1 MYNSYN
7 KKFGIDILRIP
18 RVTDLSQN
26 SLFYKL
32 LNRCSL
38 NKKIEITNSKEK
50 FNFIFIDDFLDVIAK
65 TIKQKK
71 KLFRIF
77 DLGSKDCKSFSI
89 IDIIKIIDKTIYT
102 KSKILNKKNIFTHNP
117 CNFKIDYKFSYK
129 SLGQY
134 PKWSVKKMIELIS
147 IKYGFK

>member
-32 LNRCSL
+32 LNRYSL

-71 KLFRIF
+71 NY
-77 DLGSKDCKSFSI
+77 LGF
-89 IDIIKIIDKTIYT
+89 
-102 KSKILNKKNIFTHNP
+102 
-117 CNFKIDYKFSYK
+117 
-129 SLGQY
+129 
-134 PKWSVKKMIELIS
+134 LI
-147 IKYGFK
+147 

>member
-71 KLFRIF
+71 NY
-77 DLGSKDCKSFSI
+77 LGF
-89 IDIIKIIDKTIYT
+89 
-102 KSKILNKKNIFTHNP
+102 
-117 CNFKIDYKFSYK
+117 
-129 SLGQY
+129 
-134 PKWSVKKMIELIS
+134 
-147 IKYGFK
+147 